1 MNGEK
6 TIRIQFVNSE
16 SQVLREPISA
26 SGSLNEAIKI
36 LHEVDVFRLCERA
49 SFFLSL
55 KLEDYKSQVNFHS
68 TLSVWSGTVQI

>member
-6 TIRIQFVNSE
+6 KNIRIQFVNSE

-26 SGSLNEAIKI
+26 SGSLVEAIKI

-49 SFFLSL
+49 SFLL
-55 KLEDYKSQVNFHS
+55 ALN
-68 TLSVWSGTVQI
+68 